1 MAQRGGELFI
11 EYFEKKYNIK
21 IIVKRYN
28 TYENNIKLD
37 INNACDAI
45 TMLYQI
51 KRR

>member
-11 EYFEKKYNIK
+11 EYFEK
-21 IIVKRYN
+21 IVKRYN

-51 KRR
+51 KIREIYS